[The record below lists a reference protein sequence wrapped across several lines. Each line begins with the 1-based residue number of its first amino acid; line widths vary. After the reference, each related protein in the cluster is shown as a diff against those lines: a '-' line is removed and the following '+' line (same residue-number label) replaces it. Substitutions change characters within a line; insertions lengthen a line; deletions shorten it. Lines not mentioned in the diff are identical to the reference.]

1 LVEKSR
7 LFHIPKMVD
16 FLSEAQALFEYTQT
30 LRRDFHRHPELGFQ
44 EVRTAG
50 IVARELNQL
59 GLEVTT
65 GIAETGVVALI
76 EGSRSGG
83 TALLRFDMDALP
95 IQEQTGAP
103 YASQNPGVMHACGHD
118 GHTAIG
124 LTVARL
130 LHNHRHELAGS
141 IKLVFQPAE
150 EGDGGAERML
160 AEGILE
166 NPHADI
172 ALALHLWNEKPFGW
186 LGIADGPTM
195 AAAEIFQIE
204 VTGRGGHGGI
214 PHLAIDP
221 ILACTQIINALQ
233 SIVSRNVPPLET
245 AVVSVTSMHA
255 GEAFNV
261 IPARASLL
269 GTIRTFSPEVRQ
281 RVLQRFQ
288 QVVEGVG
295 AAMEC
300 QVDCQVKSISQAV
313 VNDNGLAEKVRA
325 AAQQVL
331 PESQIEAGYRTMG
344 AEDMAFIMQ
353 KLPGCFFFIG
363 SANPDKGLNA
373 PHHHPHFDFDERALV
388 HAAALIAGAAWDYL
402 QA

>member
-1 LVEKSR
+1 
-7 LFHIPKMVD
+7 MVD
-16 FLSEAQALFEYTQT
+16 FLSEAQTLFEYTQT
-30 LRRDFHRHPELGFQ
+30 LRRDFHRHPELGFH

-50 IVARELNQL
+50 IVARELTQL

-65 GIAETGVVALI
+65 GIAETGVVAMI
-76 EGSRSGG
+76 EGSHPGG
-83 TALLRFDMDALP
+83 VALLRFDMDALP

-124 LTVARL
+124 LTVARM
-130 LHNHRHELAGS
+130 LHSHRHELAGS

-166 NPHADI
+166 NPHADV

-186 LGIADGPTM
+186 LGIADGATM

-214 PHLAIDP
+214 PHLAVDP
-221 ILACTQIINALQ
+221 IIACTQIINALQ
-233 SIVSRNVPPLET
+233 SIVSRNVPPFET
-245 AVVSVTSMHA
+245 AVVSATSMHA

-261 IPARASLL
+261 IPAHASLL

-281 RVLQRFQ
+281 RVLQRFE

-300 QVDCQVKSISQAV
+300 QIDCQVKSISPAV
-313 VNDNGLAEKVRA
+313 VNEKGLAERVRTT
-325 AAQQVL
+325 AQHIL

-353 KLPGCFFFIG
+353 RLPGCFFFVG

-388 HAAALIAGAAWDYL
+388 HAAALMAGAAWDYL
-402 QA
+402 QV